1 MRHRSTPHRST
12 PHRPAQRLPTR
23 QLSAF
28 SMRHW
33 GTFAI
38 VLALATPMAWA
49 DGNGRMVPLLP
60 QYKQE
65 CAACHTAY
73 PPTLMP
79 AASWK
84 RIMVSLDRHF
94 GTDASL
100 DAATAATIE
109 TFLVQNAKSSKP
121 GQKPDGSILRITET
135 RWFRSEHDEVSS
147 AKWKSPAIGSAANC
161 AACHPGADKGSFRE
175 RDIKVP

>member
-1 MRHRSTPHRST
+1 MNKAMHL
-12 PHRPAQRLPTR
+12 QRF
-23 QLSAF
+23 SA
-28 SMRHW
+28 
-33 GTFAI
+33 AA
-38 VLALATPMAWA
+38 ALCLVVVGIPLTSQA
-49 DGNGRMVPLLP
+49 DGAKKPAPGNPVW
-60 QYKQE
+60 QE
-65 CAACHTAY
+65 ECGSCHIAY
-73 PPTLMP
+73 PPRFLP
-79 AASWK
+79 AESW
-84 RIMVSLDRHF
+84 RTMMGALDRNF